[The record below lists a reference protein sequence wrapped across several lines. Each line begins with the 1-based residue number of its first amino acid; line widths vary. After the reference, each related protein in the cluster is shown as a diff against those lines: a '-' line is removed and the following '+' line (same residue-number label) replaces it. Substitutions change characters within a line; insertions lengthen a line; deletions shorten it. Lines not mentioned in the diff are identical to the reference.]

1 MLVEVKLYKHIFVLK
16 DDMIVD
22 VLCKCS
28 TKRELTHDVIQ
39 YCYNKLIPTDDIN
52 VIVHLRSQQL
62 SGWCQHNHTNNFTVS
77 INEQLSYNDLI
88 KTICHEMVH
97 VKQGIKNELEPYVN
111 KYYRIWKGTKYNT
124 LYQYQPW
131 EVEAYFL
138 EEKLFSS
145 FTEQHSEK

>member
-1 MLVEVKLYKHIFVLK
+1 
-16 DDMIVD
+16 
-22 VLCKCS
+22 
-28 TKRELTHDVIQ
+28 
-39 YCYNKLIPTDDIN
+39 
-52 VIVHLRSQQL
+52 
-62 SGWCQHNHTNNFTVS
+62 
-77 INEQLSYNDLI
+77 
-88 KTICHEMVH
+88 MVH